1 MTPDAPTTEAQI
13 ASEVTAFLQQSYPDG
28 SVEISEDLR
37 LLEEGV
43 IDSLSLL
50 ELVGFIES
58 QFGIFVDDHEVDL
71 EHFGCVRS
79 MAEFVAAKLNR

>member
-1 MTPDAPTTEAQI
+1 
-13 ASEVTAFLQQSYPDG
+13 
-28 SVEISEDLR
+28 
-37 LLEEGV
+37 LEEGV